1 MSIVLWHNSQ
11 SWGLSCLHVDD
22 TKSAQDSSYH
32 IWWLFPLYRNSKC
45 CPYWIQLWLLA
56 TLPTVPVTWT
66 PFHNLWCFWWSLYCC
81 IKTLMTNESHS
92 KQPKFQCKTFFVPCP
107 FQYFNLNSFLSNWC
121 PICLSWSYTSL
132 PRLPCAVAVALLTR
146 GHREGG
152 PS

>member
-32 IWWLFPLYRNSKC
+32 IRWLFPLYRNSKC

-56 TLPTVPVTWT
+56 TLSTVPITWT
-66 PFHNLWCFWWSLYCC
+66 PFHNLWCFWWSLHCC

-92 KQPKFQCKTFFVPCP
+92 KQPKFLCKPFKIPFKNVHVNPTCIVISCSEIWNRNVPKKEKKSCGERSSC
-107 FQYFNLNSFLSNWC
+107 LALSKK
-121 PICLSWSYTSL
+121 SYWNF
-132 PRLPCAVAVALLTR
+132 
-146 GHREGG
+146 
-152 PS
+152 